1 MIECLRE
8 ADVFEAIAFGRWPAA
23 ADAELRAHVA
33 GCPVCLDLVA
43 VAVPL
48 QCDRQALVH
57 AAQPP
62 TAAVVWWRAAIRAR
76 AEATRTAMQPIAVW
90 RRIVAVC
97 IAAAAAALAPD
108 LRQWGRGADALAS
121 FGAQHAALVLVALA
135 AGLVLAPL
143 AVYFTLADD

>member
-8 ADVFEAIAFGRWPAA
+8 ADVFEAIAFGRWPAG

-33 GCPVCLDLVA
+33 SCPVCLDLVTVA
-43 VAVPL
+43 VAL
-48 QCDRQALVH
+48 QSDRQALVH

-90 RRIVAVC
+90 RRVVAVC
-97 IAAAAAALAPD
+97 IVAAGAAFVPELW
-108 LRQWGRGADALAS
+108 QWGRGANALA
-121 FGAQHAALVLVALA
+121 GLGTEHVAVVLVALV

>member
-33 GCPVCLDLVA
+33 GCPVCRDVVA
-43 VAVPL
+43 VAVAL
-48 QCDRQALVH
+48 QSDRQALVR

-76 AEATRTAMQPIAVW
+76 AEATRAAMQPIAVW
-90 RRIVAVC
+90 RRVVAVC
-97 IAAAAAALAPD
+97 IAAAAAAVIPALWQWSRRADVLA
-108 LRQWGRGADALAS
+108 A

-135 AGLVLAPL
+135 SGLVLLPL
-143 AVYFTLADD
+143 AVYITLADD

>member
-8 ADVFEAIAFGRWPAA
+8 TDVFEAIAFGRWPAA
-23 ADAELRAHVA
+23 ADADLRAHVA
-33 GCPVCLDLVA
+33 RCPVCLDLVA

-48 QCDRQALVH
+48 QCDRQALVR

-76 AEATRTAMQPIAVW
+76 AEATRTVMQPIAVW
-90 RRIVAVC
+90 RRVVAVC
-97 IAAAAAALAPD
+97 IAGAAAALVPD
-108 LRQWGRGADALAS
+108 VWQWGRGIDALAS
-121 FGAQHAALVLVALA
+121 FGVQHAAFILVALV

-143 AVYFTLADD
+143 AVYFALADD

>member
-1 MIECLRE
+1 MTECLRE

-33 GCPVCLDLVA
+33 DCPICLDVVA
-43 VAVPL
+43 VASAL
-48 QCDRQALVH
+48 QRDRQALVH

-76 AEATRTAMQPIAVW
+76 AEATRAAMQPIAVW
-90 RRIVAVC
+90 RRVVVVC
-97 IAAAAAALAPD
+97 IVAAAAALIPD
-108 LRQWGRGADALAS
+108 LWQWGGGAGAIAT
-121 FGAQHAALVLVALA
+121 FGSQYAALVLVVLV

-143 AVYFTLADD
+143 AVYFTLAD